1 MIING
6 KCGLLDCLGN
16 IVVEPISDDVVSF
29 YEGLAII
36 KQDKKFGYIDSLG
49 KIAIPVIYDD
59 AKAFNF
65 GKAEVQLN
73 GETFYINRKGE
84 ALLNDSK

>member
-1 MIING
+1 MGRYFVTNCTKVPYNCKTFG
-6 KCGLLDCLGN
+6 G
-16 IVVEPISDDVVSF
+16 
-29 YEGLAII
+29 I

-49 KIAIPVIYDD
+49 KIAIPIIYDD
-59 AKAFNF
+59 AKEFNF

-84 ALLNDSK
+84 ALLHDSK